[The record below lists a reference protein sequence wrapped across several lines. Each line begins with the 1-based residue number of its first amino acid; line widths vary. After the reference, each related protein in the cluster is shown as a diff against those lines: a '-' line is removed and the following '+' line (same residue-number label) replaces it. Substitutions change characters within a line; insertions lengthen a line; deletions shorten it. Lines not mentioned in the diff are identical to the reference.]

1 MSRMR
6 RVNARGSGAVRRL
19 FFAVLCAACASG
31 CGREEAAEAKAD
43 PPPHVP
49 ESYMRDESFREDLR
63 ERRRQRARIVNERA
77 DVVAKM
83 QERERLAG
91 GDADRL
97 GRDAEWQSL
106 KARLADLNA
115 RYEESRQEQLRHV
128 RERIVPKNQA
138 K

>member
-1 MSRMR
+1 M
-6 RVNARGSGAVRRL
+6 GFGAVRRL
-19 FFAVLCAACASG
+19 FLAVLCAACASG
-31 CGREEAAEAKAD
+31 CSREAEVEAKKAD

-77 DVVAKM
+77 DVIAKM
-83 QERERLAG
+83 QERERAVG

-97 GRDAEWQSL
+97 GSDAEWLSL
-106 KARLADLNA
+106 KSRLADLNA

-128 RERIVPKNQA
+128 RERIVPKNPA

>member
-1 MSRMR
+1 M
-6 RVNARGSGAVRRL
+6 GFGAVRRL

-31 CGREEAAEAKAD
+31 CSREAEVESKAD

-49 ESYMRDESFREDLR
+49 ESYMRDESFREGLR

-77 DVVAKM
+77 DVIAKM
-83 QERERLAG
+83 QERERAVG

-97 GRDAEWQSL
+97 GRDAEWLSL
-106 KARLADLNA
+106 KSRLADLNA
-115 RYEESRQEQLRHV
+115 RYEESRQEQLRRV
-128 RERIVPKNQA
+128 RERIVPKNPA

>member
-1 MSRMR
+1 MR
-6 RVNARGSGAVRRL
+6 RESASGFGAIRRF

-31 CGREEAAEAKAD
+31 CSREAEMETKAD

-49 ESYMRDESFREDLR
+49 ENYMRDESFREDLR

-77 DVVAKM
+77 GVIAKM
-83 QERERLAG
+83 QERERAVG

-97 GRDAEWQSL
+97 GRDAEWQAL
-106 KARLADLNA
+106 KVRLAELNA